1 MRKCVA
7 ARGENLQSDLGVKG
21 LSPSQTM
28 DFTYMFVTGPVTL
41 SCHFEEKLIQT
52 ADGNRNLQKVILPIM
67 LLLMYVLFLFRWDT
81 MFNLSQ
87 SSCFVIY

>member
-41 SCHFEEKLIQT
+41 SCDFEETLFKQPKSHSS
-52 ADGNRNLQKVILPIM
+52 N
-67 LLLMYVLFLFRWDT
+67 YVVAYV
-81 MFNLSQ
+81 
-87 SSCFVIY
+87 CFVPL